1 MPGQPQNSNSN
12 PLSFSGTK
20 ALRDLLLTKNLPN
33 PEGLGPYGNY
43 TNSTYSTA
51 SLAVKDVVDQPD
63 VTETSEFFVDK
74 LYLANAYGPE
84 GGFGN
89 FIKIYTTSQ
98 GVPKVN
104 EGPYPNFTAPETGT
118 GLFGENPFRLV
129 GRYYSPIDILLG
141 VSAEGLLSQTLLQDS
156 PLQQAGAIQLRSE
169 FQERIAQE
177 LYQETIGRLSFVD
190 ALQDPVDALDIVT
203 GRQPLIDRN
212 YSITQPKSIV
222 GKGLDFVS
230 RITGVYVPYS
240 YIPGDY
246 FELEPPRGLSK
257 AGKVISDITGILGSL
272 IGIPRRRQSP
282 SQRFLEFTGGG
293 TKSKLFKAIRYNK
306 YGPQYGE
313 GAQAQTA
320 IGAGFGEA
328 IDFIGGGILG
338 FGNNPPNLPQYIG
351 GPRNRIADM
360 TSPPDNTFAG
370 KNYVPIYGPDAVAKE
385 FDSNDYNFGMKGR
398 AYTDQGNIPA
408 GFTWFTDKTPGG
420 GFLNSIPSL
429 FNNNANNNR
438 QGPQEP
444 GASQGPEGST
454 DNTTRYQVPNSYDDT
469 KSTNYSFR
477 EDSIMDTTQQ
487 IIDSVPKGGAK
498 LKSVPHAMNQVSKVF
513 NDGYKELTKGSRVRK
528 FVNTDPTSGE
538 GVEEARE
545 YCRVWTKDIPYYTY
559 DKLVRHR
566 SNIRQET
573 YSVLDN
579 PFNLNIAPHRTDE
592 TGKGS
597 SNIVNGQV
605 KKYMFSLENLAW
617 RTSNEPGLTWDDLPS
632 CEKGPNGGRIMWFP
646 PYDLSVNE
654 ASSANWTE
662 NTFVGR
668 PEPVYTYNN
677 TNRTGSLNFKI
688 VVDHPSILNLIV
700 RKELEKLGPA
710 ETDAIVDSFFAGCK
724 KYDIFDLAR
733 KWKQF
738 SVKELEEIQE
748 VINTTWNEES
758 YTQVTEDQITEEV
771 IQTVDEVEDF
781 TQKEMPTF
789 YFDNDYPNPNTNKTS
804 TDLSFVDTATGSCS
818 KCSRFGQY
826 LVVGG
831 TSFQKQLNK
840 APTETDKSSLKNFFQ
855 QKAYSQYNDVWPA
868 FALKLK
874 GMLDAGNIEVTVTL
888 IGSASSIATSTYN
901 ENLSERRIS
910 SVINMFKEYKLG
922 GKNAFKKY
930 IDDGVLK
937 IVQDAKGEEQCNTDT
952 GGTGEGVGGVGLN
965 ETGVTGSAS
974 AAGSGGSDAVFSA
987 NAAGCRYVRV
997 NLVKPDPKPYNKT
1010 IEKVIP
1016 GEEIQ
1021 KRRLV
1026 PSQQITQIK
1035 IEKEKNTRREIANK
1049 VLRKLVTE
1057 CDYFDMIKEENE
1069 FVYDSLK
1076 QKFKF
1081 FHPAFHAIT
1090 PEGLNSRLTFL
1101 NQCVRPGATMPTKVE
1116 GGGSTT
1122 SNAAKNTVFGAP
1134 PICVL
1139 RVGDFYHTKI
1149 AIDQVSFTYD
1159 DNLLDLN
1166 PEGIGVQPM
1175 IASVSITF
1183 KYLGGQGIKEP
1194 VSRLQN
1200 ALSFNFFA
1208 NTEFYDERAVMT
1220 VTDNDPDEQ
1229 LWLQNNADLIK
1240 DAPQEEIAED
1250 TENEDTSANDGLTI
1264 GDRMTTVNSSS
1275 GFTGTI
1281 NYKQTYIDFSRA
1293 SFEYIQKTNTALTEF
1308 AKTNNYISVPLLL
1321 NEKEWDTGVVYS
1333 WNSSVNDFDELDGTL
1348 IGIPLNWEN
1357 RVTGLA
1363 VDYKSKID
1371 NGTTTI
1377 QTMLNPTLDANQKSN
1392 LVTFLKNKTDEA
1404 EINLLT
1410 ELSTLYAELKN
1421 AHLEY
1426 IRTLNPLNVINR
1438 AGDGYGENG
1447 LWTSLKLSG
1456 DTDVDRTSSPPQQPT
1471 IAIDTLDELGWDTS
1485 YINNLNVAYSD
1496 LMNGLGDIEIPKG
1509 NNKIDPG
1516 QAGLTNS
1523 GNYSRVGNDAQ
1534 IECKD
1539 PAAEVTKIKDMGAF
1553 DEYILFGK
1561 EIFDK
1566 KVVKAE
1572 TSNSAIRDLRK
1583 ESLPYENGTGK
1594 FFEDMNTAL
1603 DLNSNVPIDVTN
1615 LAFFS
1620 NEFIDVMNGGMG
1632 INENYYL
1639 RQLLT
1644 IQEHIVDEF
1653 CPRGKSTLSEGLYL
1667 IGISPFDKG
1676 NRVDLKDKKKRVVN
1690 YEKVEDPTIE
1700 ERLQVYHSGRNIE
1713 DPTFNLKFN

>member
-20 ALRDLLLTKNLPN
+20 ALRDLLLIKNLPN

-43 TNSTYSTA
+43 TNATYSTA
-51 SLAVKDVVDQPD
+51 SLAVKDVIDQPA
-63 VTETSEFFVDK
+63 VTENSEFFVDK

-98 GVPKVN
+98 GIPKVN

-118 GLFGENPFRLV
+118 GLFGENPFRIV
-129 GRYYSPIDILLG
+129 ARYYSPIDILLG
-141 VSAEGLLSQTLLQDS
+141 VSAEGLLSQTLLADS
-156 PLQQAGAIQLRSE
+156 PLQQAGAIQLRAE

-203 GRQPLIDRN
+203 GRQPLINRD
-212 YSITQPKSIV
+212 YTITQPKSIV

-230 RITGVYVPYS
+230 RLTGVYVPYS

-246 FELEPPRGLSK
+246 FELEPPRGLSTG
-257 AGKVISDITGILGSL
+257 GKVISDITGILGSL

-293 TKSKLFKAIRYNK
+293 TKSKLFKALRFNK

-320 IGAGFGEA
+320 VGAVFGEV
-328 IDFIGGGILG
+328 IDFVGGGILG
-338 FGNNPPNLPQYIG
+338 FGNNPPNLPQYVG
-351 GPRNRIADM
+351 GPRNRITDM
-360 TSPPDNTFAG
+360 TSPPDNTYAG

-385 FDSNDYNFGMKGR
+385 FDTNVYDFGMQGR
-398 AYTDQGNIPA
+398 TYTDQGNIPG
-408 GFTWFTDKTPGG
+408 GFTWFTEKTPGG

-429 FNNNANNNR
+429 FNNNANSNR

-469 KSTNYSFR
+469 KSTKYSFR
-477 EDSIMDTTQQ
+477 EDSIMDATQQ
-487 IIDSVPKGGAK
+487 IIDSVPKGGAR

-528 FVNTDPTSGE
+528 FVNTDPTSGN
-538 GVEEARE
+538 GIEEARE
-545 YCRVWTKDIPYYTY
+545 YCRVWTKDVPYYTY
-559 DKLVRHR
+559 DRLVRHR
-566 SNIRQET
+566 TNIRKET

-617 RTSNEPGLTWDDLPS
+617 RTSDQPGLTWDDLPS

-738 SVKELEEIQE
+738 SIKELEEIRE

-758 YTQVTEDQITEEV
+758 YTTVTEDQIVEEV
-771 IQTVDEVEDF
+771 VPVTPDTPVFPEP
-781 TQKEMPTF
+781 PTF
-789 YFDNDYPNPNTNKTS
+789 YFDNDYPNPNTSKEKS
-804 TDLSFVDTATGSCS
+804 SVSFDQTATGDCDNCS
-818 KCSRFGQY
+818 KYGEY
-826 LVVGG
+826 LVPDG
-831 TSFQKQLNK
+831 TSFEKQINRASEANK
-840 APTETDKSSLKNFFQ
+840 GPLKTFFLEE
-855 QKAYSQYNDVWPA
+855 AYPQYNQKWPE
-868 FALKLK
+868 FASKLK
-874 GMLDAGNIEVTVTL
+874 EVLDGGNINITL
-888 IGSASSIATSTYN
+888 KFAGSASSIASTDYN
-901 ENLSERRIS
+901 KTLSKRRVDAIRQTFES
-910 SVINMFKEYKLG
+910 YEIG
-922 GKNAFKKY
+922 GKNAFQKY
-930 IDDGVLK
+930 IDDGILK
-937 IVQDAKGEEQCNTDT
+937 ANWDTASTLGESECSSPESGAGSVYGAQAARCRYAKIIDVIPE
-952 GGTGEGVGGVGLN
+952 VIPYN
-965 ETGVTGSAS
+965 ET
-974 AAGSGGSDAVFSA
+974 
-987 NAAGCRYVRV
+987 R
-997 NLVKPDPKPYNKT
+997 T
-1010 IEKVIP
+1010 ITIP
-1016 GEEIQ
+1016 GEEITK
-1021 KRRLV
+1021 KRLT
-1026 PSQQITQIK
+1026 PSNVVNQIA
-1035 IEKEKNTRREIANK
+1035 IEKDKNTRREIANK
-1049 VLRKLVTE
+1049 VLKKLVTE

-1116 GGGSTT
+1116 GGGTST
-1122 SNAAKNTVFGAP
+1122 SSAARNTVFGAP

-1175 IASVSITF
+1175 IASVSLTF

-1208 NTEFYDERAVMT
+1208 NTEFYDDRAVMT
-1220 VTDNDPDEQ
+1220 VTDKDADEQ
-1229 LWLQNNADLIK
+1229 TWLQNNADLIK
-1240 DAPQEEIAED
+1240 DIDQEAVAEK
-1250 TENEDTSANDGLTI
+1250 TEDENTSANDGLTI
-1264 GDRMTTVNSSS
+1264 GERMTTVNTSS

-1281 NYKQTYIDFSRA
+1281 NYKQTYIDFSTS
-1293 SFEYIQKTNTALTEF
+1293 SFNYIKKSNDVLVEF

-1321 NEKEWDTGVVYS
+1321 NEKEWDTGIVYT
-1333 WNSSVNDFDELDGTL
+1333 WDTATNDYIAEESNL

-1357 RVTGLA
+1357 RVTNLA
-1363 VDYKSKID
+1363 VEYKSKID

-1377 QTMLNPTLDANQKSN
+1377 QTMLDPTLDTNQKSN
-1392 LVTFLKNKTDEA
+1392 LVTFLKNKTNEA
-1404 EINLLT
+1404 EIELLT
-1410 ELSTLYAELKN
+1410 NLGMLYGQLRS
-1421 AHLEY
+1421 AHLDY
-1426 IRTLNPLNVINR
+1426 IKTLNPLNIINR

-1447 LWTSLKLSG
+1447 KWTTLKLSG
-1456 DTDVDRTSSPPQQPT
+1456 NTDVDRTSSPPQQIN
-1471 IAIDTLDELGWDTS
+1471 IALDTLDELGWDTF
-1485 YINNLNVAYSD
+1485 YINNLNMAYSD
-1496 LMNGLGDIEIPKG
+1496 LMNGVGNLEIPKG

-1523 GNYSRVGNDAQ
+1523 GNYSRVGNNTE

-1539 PAAEVTKIKDMGAF
+1539 PGAEVTKIKDMGAF

-1566 KVVKAE
+1566 KVVNAE
-1572 TSNSAIRDLRK
+1572 TNNSAIRDLRK
-1583 ESLPYENGTGK
+1583 ENSPYKNGTGK

-1615 LAFFS
+1615 LPFFS
-1620 NEFIDVMNGGMG
+1620 NEFINVMNGGMG

-1653 CPRGKSTLSEGLYL
+1653 CPRGKSTLPEGLD
-1667 IGISPFDKG
+1667 SSDSFVKD

-1700 ERLQVYHSGRNIE
+1700 ENLQIYHSGRNIE